1 MKQLLSLVIF
11 FSCFV
16 SSAQQP
22 AATDTT
28 RRRDTSRRPPP
39 APVGTITP
47 TRETPAHDPV
57 MIKQK
62 DKYYLFTTGNGIAV
76 FSSKDM
82 KNWIKDNPVFSQTPP
97 WVKTALP
104 AYRGSSMWAPD
115 ISFYNGKYYRANRN
129 AQ

>member
-1 MKQLLSLVIF
+1 MKKLIIIIVILSSV
-11 FSCFV
+11 V

-22 AATDTT
+22 PATDTV

-62 DKYYLFTTGNGIAV
+62 DTYYLFTTGNGIAV
-76 FSSKDM
+76 FTSKDM
-82 KNWIKDNPVFSQTPP
+82 KNWRKEKPVF
-97 WVKTALP
+97 
-104 AYRGSSMWAPD
+104 
-115 ISFYNGKYYRANRN
+115 F
-129 AQ
+129 